1 MAYYL
6 KNNWRKLALACSF
19 GILCEGIYVVLQL
32 IMMQSFDAAISLN
45 FRGFLLWTGAE
56 FLGYGVYLGIAALEG
71 IFEARAIRAMNNQVR
86 RDLYLS
92 LLDKTHT
99 EYHSRDTGEY
109 IAWFTT
115 NVRQIERLAW
125 EPFFSCV
132 GNIALVVW
140 CIAALISLHWLMLAA
155 GLVSAAVMLVV
166 PKLFQKR
173 MEQLGEAC
181 AAAEADGVSR
191 LKDLLS
197 GFDVLRSFGRT
208 DRFLRQGDAVSD
220 EMERP
225 NCRRSCTQ
233 SSISC
238 LTGFFSVSLQ
248 ILQQVVTV
256 LLAFQG
262 KIILGAMAS
271 ASNLTAGIANGL
283 RTIANH
289 RMSLASA
296 KPYFKNITV
305 HGGEVQPKWEAD
317 AGLEREIGGI
327 AVEGLSFGYGQR
339 TILQDL
345 SLQFRKGGKY
355 AITGPSGSGKSTLLK
370 LLLGWLPEYSGTI
383 SFDGTDA
390 HDFTPE
396 QIQRQMSYIEQ
407 NVFLFNATVRDNITL
422 GEAFSDEEMERAL
435 RDSAL
440 AEDLDALP
448 NGLDTVAGEEGGNLS
463 GGQRQRVA
471 IARALIHHR
480 SILLVDEGTSA
491 LDQRN
496 ADIVERSL
504 LANPDLTLI
513 LVSHHLTPERKRQFT
528 RVYDLQPVRLV

>member
-6 KNNWRKLALACSF
+6 RANGRKIALACF
-19 GILCEGIYVVLQL
+19 LGVLCEGIYVVLQL
-32 IMMQSFDAAISLN
+32 IMMQSFDAAIHLD
-45 FRGFLLWTGAE
+45 FQGFLLWTGAE
-56 FLGYGVYLGIAALEG
+56 VLGYGIYLGIAALEG

-86 RDLYLS
+86 HDLYLS
-92 LLDKTHT
+92 LLDKSHT
-99 EYHSRDTGEY
+99 AYHSKDTGEY
-109 IAWFTT
+109 ISWFTT
-115 NVRQIERLAW
+115 NVKQMEHLAW
-125 EPFFSCV
+125 GPFFSCV
-132 GNIALVVW
+132 GNIALVIW

-166 PKLFQKR
+166 PKLFQRR
-173 MEQLGEAC
+173 MERLGEAC
-181 AAAEADGVSR
+181 AAAEADGVSK

-220 EMERP
+220 RMERP
-225 NCRRSCTQ
+225 SCRRSCTQ

-262 KIILGAMAS
+262 KIILGAMVS

-283 RTIANH
+283 RTIADH

-305 HGGEVQPKWEAD
+305 HGGKDQPEIETEG
-317 AGLEREIGGI
+317 GLEQGIGGI
-327 AVEGLSFGYGQR
+327 AVEDLGFGYGAR
-339 TILQDL
+339 PVLQNL

-355 AITGPSGSGKSTLLK
+355 AITGPSGCGKSTLLK
-370 LLLGWLPEYSGTI
+370 LLLGWLPDYTGTI
-383 SFDGTDA
+383 SLDGTDTREY
-390 HDFTPE
+390 TPE
-396 QIQRQMSYIEQ
+396 QIQQQMSYIEQ
-407 NVFLFNATVRDNITL
+407 NVFLFNATIRDNITL
-422 GEAFSDEEMERAL
+422 GAAFSEEQMEKAL

-440 AEDLDALP
+440 AGDLDALP
-448 NGLDTVAGEEGGNLS
+448 NGLDTIVGEAGGNLS

-471 IARALIHHR
+471 IARALIHNR

-528 RVYDLQPVRLV
+528 QVYDLQPVPAG